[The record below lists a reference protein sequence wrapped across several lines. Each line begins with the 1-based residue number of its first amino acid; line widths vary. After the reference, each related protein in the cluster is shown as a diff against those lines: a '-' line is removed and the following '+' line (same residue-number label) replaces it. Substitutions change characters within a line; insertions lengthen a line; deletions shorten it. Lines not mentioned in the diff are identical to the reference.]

1 VRLCFMSDIVL
12 LIDRLYCIDLFSCIA
27 ASLFNK
33 LTYLLTYL
41 LTYFLFLIRP
51 FPISRS
57 AHSFPNSSSL
67 FPLHLARTSGKH
79 YKLPALLSKKRR
91 PVKKVRGDQIHLVL
105 MISGGSVAEWLV
117 CWTQSQRGPGSNCS
131 RDAVG

>member
-1 VRLCFMSDIVL
+1 MSDIVL

-41 LTYFLFLIRP
+41 L
-51 FPISRS
+51 
-57 AHSFPNSSSL
+57 SFPHPSLPHLPFCPLISNSSSL
-67 FPLHLARTSGKH
+67 FPLHLARTSGKL

-131 RDAVG
+131 RGAVG